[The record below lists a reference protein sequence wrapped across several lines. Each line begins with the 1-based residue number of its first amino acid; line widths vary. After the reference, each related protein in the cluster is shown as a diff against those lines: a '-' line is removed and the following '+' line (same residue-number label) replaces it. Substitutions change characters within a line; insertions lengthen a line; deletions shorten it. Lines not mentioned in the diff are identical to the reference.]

1 MPLLDS
7 DFNSFARAL
16 TRRLSERSKGLDTDS
31 RRILAAR
38 PSDQILAG
46 FLTPR
51 SSDDNIQTFSTV
63 NSSDDMDVEV
73 ELANDLPRDSAYQ
86 QTSIGLEWLGVLD
99 EMTSRAINIE
109 IKLSIY
115 LRRFPTFEEQNERKV
130 WERPPLKRPNEP
142 QPSTNDETRVSKFVS
157 TWTREDLLP
166 ISLSIDMD
174 TLRSRRRIAL
184 DATAEMTAS
193 WNNVNKT
200 NIYAGRRALTVAEP
214 DLADKATYESKVS
227 QFGSSTMP
235 VMWRPVLDV
244 RLISTPTQPGCVR
257 IALRVINQTEAVKD
271 QYLDFV
277 DPNLYAVTIKVSIPK
292 QSHRMS
298 IFRELPDSYR
308 YDREM
313 FAVGINSDAYGV
325 LQEGD
330 VVLETE
336 TIPTKIVNRLE
347 PREIPNAVPTFEALS
362 ADPVLILT
370 RILDDMKRYSAEEW
384 PAKLQ
389 TLNGVA
395 RDEANKASNT
405 FTEEIDRFE
414 RGVQLLADTKYE
426 KIKRAF
432 LLMNETMLH
441 SARGAYN
448 AWRLFQILF
457 IVSQLPG
464 LAAREYPEL
473 SRAGDDHVDVLWFA
487 AGGGKTE
494 AFLGLIV
501 WQAFFDR
508 LRDKRFGVTAY
519 VRFPLRLL
527 AFQQLRRLGRALASA
542 ELIRKRE
549 HLGGARF
556 SIGDFVGRN
565 VTPNRISAEDHS
577 RFKKR
582 GVDARFQRI
591 FECPFCDS
599 EVRLDY
605 QEDIHLIK
613 HVCTNTHCAEGH
625 NRLPIYV
632 VDWDIYRFL
641 PTVIVSTVDKIALLG
656 YNQRFANL
664 FGRFDL
670 ICYRHGATFKGSNK
684 NECEAA
690 RVLSEGGSPS
700 SCGTDQL
707 VVGPFHDPAPALL
720 IQDELHLL
728 SEEVGAFDAHYE
740 TAVME
745 MTRRLGFMPWK
756 IVAAT
761 ATIEE
766 YAQHAYQLYLKRAR
780 QFPAPEPEAYE
791 SFYYTQNHNKIGR
804 IFVGVLGIGRKH
816 TPAVTRTLSNIYIE
830 LQRARERAEADP
842 EAASLEYGTSSL
854 SREDFNQ
861 LIFYYE
867 LPLTYVLTRKG
878 SDQIAE
884 AIETRVKGDL
894 NQLSPNHGELIVDM
908 FNGGVDFI
916 DMAKA
921 LQRISGADPATSPDE
936 RIRGLVTTNIIG
948 HGVDIDRFNIIV
960 FAGFTRLVAEYIQA
974 SGRVG
979 RTFPGISIF
988 VATPQNERD
997 RSIFDRF
1004 SKFHEYL
1011 DRLVDPSAVNRW
1023 PDPALQRTMPGLLA
1037 GYLMG
1042 IAAHETSTPIATV
1055 EDVQRLH
1062 AKANA
1067 LNESTILIWAQASY
1081 GADQAPAPQRYKDR
1095 IANRLSNTYRM
1106 VINAPANRSGPPRN
1120 LGSHLGAMQ
1129 SLRDIDD
1136 PGYIRVHSKDKE
1148 ILKRLMN
1155 G

>member
-7 DFNSFARAL
+7 DFNSFALAL
-16 TRRLSERSKGLDTDS
+16 TRRFSDRSKGLDSDS
-31 RRILAAR
+31 RRLLAAR
-38 PSDQILAG
+38 PSDHVLVG

-51 SSDDNIQTFSTV
+51 SPDDYVQMPPAA
-63 NSSDDMDVEV
+63 SSADAEDFES
-73 ELANDLPRDSAYQ
+73 ELASDLPRDSAYE

-99 EMTSRAINIE
+99 EMTDRAINIE
-109 IKLSIY
+109 ISLSVY
-115 LRRFPTFEEQNERKV
+115 VRRYPTFEEQNEHKV
-130 WERPPLKRPNEP
+130 WERPPRQKSNES
-142 QPSTNDETRVSKFVS
+142 QPTANDVTRVSKFVS
-157 TWTREDLLP
+157 VWTREDLSP
-166 ISLSIDMD
+166 ITESVDLNA
-174 TLRSRRRIAL
+174 LKSRRRIAL
-184 DATAEMTAS
+184 DTSAKIATS
-193 WNNVNKT
+193 WDDVDKQ

-214 DLADKATYESKVS
+214 DLAEKTIYEAKIS
-227 QFGSSTMP
+227 QLGTSAIP
-235 VMWRPVLDV
+235 VLWRPVIDV
-244 RLISTPTQPGCVR
+244 RLISTPTHPGCVR
-257 IALRVINQTEAVKD
+257 IALRVINQTDIIKD

-277 DPNLYAVTIKVSIPK
+277 DPNLYAVKIRVSMPK
-292 QSHRMS
+292 SSHRMS
-298 IFRELPDSYR
+298 VFRELPDSYR
-308 YDREM
+308 YDRRM
-313 FAVGINSDAYGV
+313 FAVGINSDVCGV
-325 LQEGD
+325 LQAPD
-330 VVLETE
+330 LILETE
-336 TIPTKIVNRLE
+336 TIPNKIVNRLE
-347 PREIPNAVPTFEALS
+347 PREIPNAAPSFDLLS
-362 ADPVLILT
+362 SDPVPVLS

-384 PAKLQ
+384 PTKLQ
-389 TLNGVA
+389 NLNGVE
-395 RDEANKASNT
+395 RGEAIKAANT
-405 FTEEIDRFE
+405 FTEEISRFE
-414 RGVQLLADTKYE
+414 RGVQLLADSKYE
-426 KIKRAF
+426 KVKRAF
-432 LLMNETMLH
+432 LLMNETMLD

-448 AWRLFQILF
+448 VWRLFQIVF
-457 IVSQLPG
+457 IVAQLPG
-464 LAAREYPEL
+464 LASREYPEL
-473 SRAGDDHVDVLWFA
+473 AAAGDDQVDVLWFA

-508 LRDKRFGVTAY
+508 LRGKLFGVAAY

-542 ELIRKRE
+542 ERIRKRE
-549 HLGGARF
+549 QLGGARF
-556 SIGDFVGRN
+556 SIGDFVGKS
-565 VTPNRISAEDHS
+565 VTPNRIDNDDHS
-577 RFKKR
+577 RFKNR
-582 GVDARFQRI
+582 GVDTRFQRI

-605 QEDIHLIK
+605 EEDIRLIK
-613 HVCTNTHCAEGH
+613 HVCTNTHCKEG
-625 NRLPIYV
+625 RKGIPIYI
-632 VDWDIYRFL
+632 VDWDLYRFL

-690 RVLSEGGSPS
+690 RVLSEGGTPA
-700 SCGTDQL
+700 SCGTHQL
-707 VVGPFHDPAPALL
+707 AAGPFHDPTPALL

-745 MTRRLGFMPWK
+745 MTQRLGFKPWK

-766 YAQHAYQLYLKRAR
+766 YAQHANQLYLKRAR
-780 QFPAPEPEAYE
+780 QFPAPGPEAYE
-791 SFYYTQNHNKIGR
+791 SFYYTQNDNKIGR

-842 EAASLEYGTSSL
+842 ADASLEYGTASL
-854 SREDFNQ
+854 SREDFRQ

-894 NQLSPNHGELIVDM
+894 NELSPNHGELIIDM

-921 LQRISGADPATSPDE
+921 MQRISGADPSTNPDE

-1023 PDPALQRTMPGLLA
+1023 SDPALHRTMPGLLA

-1042 IAAHETSTPIATV
+1042 VAAHETSTPIATV

-1062 AKANA
+1062 ARADA
-1067 LNESTILIWAQASY
+1067 LNETRILDWAQASY

-1095 IANRLSNTYRM
+1095 IANRLSNSYRM
-1106 VINAPANRSGPPRN
+1106 VINASANRGGQPRN
-1120 LGSHLGAMQ
+1120 LGSHLGAMR

-1148 ILKRLMN
+1148 LLKKLMN